1 MEIIDVALATTM
13 GKVQNRPDM
22 YGLVISKKADD
33 LEGMAYKPMLVG
45 DDFLLKS
52 GLLQSVV
59 IF

>member
-33 LEGMAYKPMLVG
+33 LELMLRLSL
-45 DDFLLKS
+45 DW
-52 GLLQSVV
+52 QAQW
-59 IF
+59 